1 MIHVCYET
9 ALWIEIFCKF
19 EMAAMVDQNDV
30 TKHFKMMLFDC
41 WNACQFY
48 RRVLILKGYCLA
60 AIKDLL

>member
-1 MIHVCYET
+1 MKPHFGK
-9 ALWIEIFCKF
+9 EITDKF
-19 EMAAMVDQNDV
+19 KMAAMIDPNEL
-30 TKHFKMMLFDC
+30 TKHIKMMFFDC